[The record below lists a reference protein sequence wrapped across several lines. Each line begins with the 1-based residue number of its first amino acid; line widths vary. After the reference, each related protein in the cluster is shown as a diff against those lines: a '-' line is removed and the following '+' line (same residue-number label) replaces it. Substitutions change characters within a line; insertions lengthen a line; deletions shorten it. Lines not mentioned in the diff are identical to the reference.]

1 MLEINCFSSRVLLLS
16 GFCMIPGVFFY
27 SLAFLGIKT
36 KVVDVTKKDQVESL
50 AKDFDYV
57 DVLFNVAGFVH
68 HGLSQNTLCYLFFF
82 FVNRCVYSTFK
93 AAIIGLTKSVAAD
106 FLEQGIRCSCIC
118 PVPITYKNALK
129 DFMARQKTGRL
140 CTLEEDFL
148 QSAYVTGREA
158 IIDGGWRL

>member
-1 MLEINCFSSRVLLLS
+1 NILSMLKIVVLSRVLLLS

-118 PVPITYKNALK
+118 PDGQTYRYFRMRFDLMAVRLK
-129 DFMARQKTGRL
+129 PRL
-140 CTLEEDFL
+140 FVFIMSCQVISL
-148 QSAYVTGREA
+148 S
-158 IIDGGWRL
+158 